1 MAHPVYGKIII
12 EYQKNKRIPLKV
24 KAWSLAL
31 LWLSIS
37 LSAFLFV
44 ETLWVRILLFG
55 IAIGVTIHILS
66 YKS

>member
-1 MAHPVYGKIII
+1 MAHPVCGKIITD
-12 EYQKNKRIPLKV
+12 YQKNKRIPLRIKI
-24 KAWSLAL
+24 WSLTL

-44 ETLWVRILLFG
+44 ETLWVRILLLG
-55 IAIGVTIHILS
+55 IAAGVTIHILS